1 MPAQQYSDETN
12 PFAVRPD
19 SDVPV
24 GVQLNWRLRT
34 LILTGRLR
42 SNETL
47 PSVRRLANWAGVNA
61 NTVRAVY
68 DALQEDGLITSQQ
81 GRGTFVAEEAQPK
94 LGLES
99 IVLDTVRRGQ
109 ESGTGPR
116 DLAIALMA
124 CADMLEVGGSP
135 TAPTPPGDAGEG
147 SETIEIRRELRRQ
160 IAQLE
165 SELSSYVR
173 DLPVGELPT
182 APAWAEGHVAG
193 VEELEQTRDVLV
205 AKLFKERESAE
216 RRARREGEARAEHSE
231 PSAPGP
237 LARAMSWW
245 TEAMELRSSR

>member
-12 PFAVRPD
+12 PFAVRPG

-42 SNETL
+42 PNETL

-61 NTVRAVY
+61 NTVRSVY
-68 DALQEDGLITSQQ
+68 DALQGEGLITSQQ
-81 GRGTFVAEEAQPK
+81 GKGTFVAERAQPK
-94 LGLES
+94 FGLES

-109 ESGTGPR
+109 ESGTDPR
-116 DLAIALMA
+116 DLAIAFMA
-124 CADMLEVGGSP
+124 CADMLDMEGGAA
-135 TAPTPPGDAGEG
+135 APTGSGADDER

-193 VEELEQTRDVLV
+193 VEELEQIRDVLV
-205 AKLFKERESAE
+205 AKLFKARESAE
-216 RRARREGEARAEHSE
+216 ERARREGQARGDRKKKPA
-231 PSAPGP
+231 APGP

-245 TEAMELRSSR
+245 GREMEAS

>member
-1 MPAQQYSDETN
+1 MTAQQYSDTAN
-12 PFAVRPD
+12 PFAVRSD

-42 SNETL
+42 PNETL
-47 PSVRRLANWAGVNA
+47 PSVRRLAGWAGVNT

-81 GRGTFVAEEAQPK
+81 GRGTFVAEGAQPK

-124 CADMLEVGGSP
+124 CVDMLDAEAPAGG
-135 TAPTPPGDAGEG
+135 DMEDEG

-165 SELSSYVR
+165 SELASYVR
-173 DLPVGELPT
+173 DLPVGDLPT

-193 VEELEQTRDVLV
+193 VEELEQIRDILV
-205 AKLFKERESAE
+205 AKLFKARQSAE
-216 RRARREGEARAEHSE
+216 ERAKREGEARADRRE
-231 PSAPGP
+231 PPAPGP
-237 LARAMSWW
+237 LARAMGWW
-245 TEAMELRSSR
+245 REAMG